1 MRLTTLCLITATIL
15 TATTDASAQLQGI
28 AGSSNQAAAR
38 GGNDD
43 CVNCTPVNGPGTYNF
58 DNLTASMDGV
68 PDILCDFY
76 GTQDIDFDVWFCY
89 TAASTATAVVNTCNQ
104 TTVDTK
110 MAAYDGGC
118 GSPILTCNDDAC
130 GLQSQLTFPVV
141 AGNSYLL
148 RIGTYPGAA
157 GGPGTFTITEG
168 GGGGGGN
175 DDCANAT
182 PLSGDGVF
190 AVDNTIG
197 TGLDANPGCGNASA
211 DVWYEWTAAATG
223 TVVMDMCD
231 GSTLHDTILAIW
243 DGAGCPTV
251 LLDCSDDACGAQS
264 TVSTPVIA
272 GGVYMVQLAGYA
284 GAQGRELDSAAMQG
298 VVYVDSRAGAEV
310 EAGDVTFAG
319 AEIHAELGEAL
330 AGGKEAR
337 VGEIT
342 IFESLGLAIEDVAA
356 AQLVYDSVRRDR

>member
-1 MRLTTLCLITATIL
+1 MDPLAFASPHKFAHGVDLGERPYPHPSETDGVATIPGMRRSDGPFNIPVIPFISPASISTIEVLRSTPLKLTSIL
-15 TATTDASAQLQGI
+15 TATCCVLFTSAAMAQ
-28 AGSSNQAAAR
+28 
-38 GGNDD
+38 GNDD

-58 DNLTASMDGV
+58 DNLTASMDGA
-68 PDILCDFY
+68 PDILCDFF

-182 PLSGDGVF
+182 AISGPGIYNFDNSAATMDGAPDILCDEYGTQDIDLDVWFAYTAASTATVTVETCTSSLTVDTKIAAYDGACGGAILDCNDDTCGLQSTITFAATAGNVYMLRVGSFPGAAGGIDTF
-190 AVDNTIG
+190 AVT
-197 TGLDANPGCGNASA
+197 
-211 DVWYEWTAAATG
+211 E
-223 TVVMDMCD
+223 
-231 GSTLHDTILAIW
+231 
-243 DGAGCPTV
+243 
-251 LLDCSDDACGAQS
+251 
-264 TVSTPVIA
+264 
-272 GGVYMVQLAGYA
+272 
-284 GAQGRELDSAAMQG
+284 E
-298 VVYVDSRAGAEV
+298 
-310 EAGDVTFAG
+310 
-319 AEIHAELGEAL
+319 
-330 AGGKEAR
+330 
-337 VGEIT
+337 
-342 IFESLGLAIEDVAA
+342 
-356 AQLVYDSVRRDR
+356 